1 MKLKFLGIVWVLL
14 FFVSCK
20 KKQDDAALVVEKPV
34 ESQVIKVKDIAKIK
48 YTDYILDSRAEDSI
62 VNWMAYKQ
70 LDEVVN
76 NLKKADLSFF
86 KANEKNVKELVR
98 NLKQTIPAEINNNAI
113 TARITALETQLLK
126 LESLYNLS
134 TTTKP
139 ELLENIR
146 AFLVAFSNLN
156 LQMNKK
162 IEADNIIIERP

>member
-34 ESQVIKVKDIAKIK
+34 ESQVIKVKDVAKIK

-76 NLKKADLSFF
+76 NLKKADLNFF

>member
-1 MKLKFLGIVWVLL
+1 MKLKFLGIVLVLL

-34 ESQVIKVKDIAKIK
+34 ESQVIKVKDVAKIK

-76 NLKKADLSFF
+76 NLKKADLNFF

>member
-1 MKLKFLGIVWVLL
+1 MKLKFLGIVLL
-14 FFVSCK
+14 LLVFVSCK

-34 ESQVIKVKDIAKIK
+34 ESQVIKVKDVAKIK

-76 NLKKADLSFF
+76 NLKKADLNFF

>member
-76 NLKKADLSFF
+76 NLKKADLNFF

>member
-34 ESQVIKVKDIAKIK
+34 ESQVIKVKDVAKIK

>member
-1 MKLKFLGIVWVLL
+1 MWVLL

>member
-14 FFVSCK
+14 VFVSCK

-34 ESQVIKVKDIAKIK
+34 ESQVIKAKDVAKIK

>member
-1 MKLKFLGIVWVLL
+1 MKLKFLRIVLVLL

-20 KKQDDAALVVEKPV
+20 KKQDAAALVVEKPV

>member
-156 LQMNKK
+156 LQS
-162 IEADNIIIERP
+162 EERR